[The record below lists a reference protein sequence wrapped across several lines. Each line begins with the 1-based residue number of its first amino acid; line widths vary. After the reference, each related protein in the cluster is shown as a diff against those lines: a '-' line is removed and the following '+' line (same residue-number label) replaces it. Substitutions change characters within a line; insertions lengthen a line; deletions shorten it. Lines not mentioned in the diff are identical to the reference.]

1 MKNSDIEGT
10 NEYLDNSYIFEKN
23 LKDTESKEKFGL
35 KIRKDINLHNKKVE
49 NLYDKYIIHKLKIQ
63 EFNKNH

>member
-1 MKNSDIEGT
+1 MRNTQFDDT

-23 LKDTESKEKFGL
+23 LKERGVQEKFGL
-35 KIRKDINLHNKKVE
+35 KIKKDINLVKKKVD

-63 EFNKNH
+63 EFNKKH

>member
-1 MKNSDIEGT
+1 MKNSEIDDT
-10 NEYLDNSYIFEKN
+10 NEYLDNSYIFEEN
-23 LKDTESKEKFGL
+23 IKDIDIKEKFGL
-35 KIRKDINLHNKKVE
+35 KIRKDINLNKKKVD